1 MPLTFQTLKNAWYY
15 SGTILS
21 LSLFRIQLADSHQK
35 VHTACNV
42 FCVQE
47 NILWRGVDCVRNSI
61 TTLARVHFTPRELN
75 KLNNTVVLRKLR
87 NEKNVEWQNY
97 PDHYRFGLL
106 IKKRLVD
113 REAFDPSSN
122 KTVIVK
128 RGEYVQAGLNALKEK
143 VFDGATPAHDLGG
156 KFLLAKYA
164 NVWQDDETA
173 AAAAA
178 SGDGGADKDDEEHKE
193 MVAFFDA
200 VGSKFS
206 PLDYTPSHLY

>member
-1 MPLTFQTLKNAWYY
+1 M
-15 SGTILS
+15 
-21 LSLFRIQLADSHQK
+21 
-35 VHTACNV
+35 
-42 FCVQE
+42 
-47 NILWRGVDCVRNSI
+47 DCVRNSI

-113 REAFDPSSN
+113 KEAFDPSSN

-143 VFDGATPAHDLGG
+143 VMFDGATPAHDLGG

-173 AAAAA
+173 TAA
-178 SGDGGADKDDEEHKE
+178 SGGDKGREDEEHKE
-193 MVAFFDA
+193 LVAFFDA

-206 PLDYTPSHLY
+206 PMDYTPSHLY